1 MLLLVSGTLG
11 HSLLAGWAHHFGL
24 VPPRGGGRHGALEA
38 VLLGLFRNATFRGC
52 EGAAERTVELRGLP
66 IQLAQFDDLWHHPML
81 L

>member
-24 VPPRGGGRHGALEA
+24 VPLEA